1 MPLLLLRPTQGVLLL
16 GMIGNSAIVLM
27 WLVTRVVGIP
37 LFGPEAWEVEK
48 VGPID
53 ACATASEA
61 AIVVA
66 LESLLLWGL
75 ARERTALIALLS
87 AGILLLAAHLPHL
100 LLLFWLLF

>member
-1 MPLLLLRPTQGVLLL
+1 
-16 GMIGNSAIVLM
+16 MIGNSAIVLM